1 MLAFIYAFLAQQ
13 AQQAP
18 PLQPLPHPK
27 LPDPS
32 LVKPG
37 PEWWVYA
44 AGAALVLI
52 MLALVV
58 FLLVRPAKM
67 KPIPLKRPW
76 SVAMN
81 RLREILGQS
90 SSQPPAKTAADVSE
104 TLRVYFLD
112 RYKIPAP
119 FRTTHELFETKS
131 APNTTSRLQKYASL
145 AELWDHLAFAPVP
158 ADVDEASSLVQKAIA
173 HLEEDRS

>member
-1 MLAFIYAFLAQQ
+1 MLAFIHAFLAQ

-37 PEWWVYA
+37 PEWWIYA
-44 AGAALVLI
+44 AGAVLVLI

-58 FLLVRPAKM
+58 FLLLRPAKTPPPALK
-67 KPIPLKRPW
+67 KPWNTAI
-76 SVAMN
+76 N
-81 RLREILGQS
+81 RLRDILAQCAL
-90 SSQPPAKTAADVSE
+90 QPPAKTAADVSE

-119 FRTTHELFETKS
+119 FRTTHELFETQSS
-131 APNTTSRLQKYASL
+131 AATSSRLQRYAPL
-145 AELWDHLAFAPVP
+145 AELWDHLSFAPVP
-158 ADVDEASSLVQKAIA
+158 SDAAEASALVQKAIT